1 MKILVAVKRVI
12 DYNVQIRVKDDNSG
26 IVTENVKMSTNP
38 PDDNAIEEAVKIKE
52 AGKATEIVAI
62 TIGDDKAQETVRKA
76 LAVGADRG
84 IHVKADGIIEPLA
97 VSKILKAVVEKEK
110 PDLVFMGKQAIDD
123 DCNQTGQMLAALLNW
138 PQATFA
144 SKIEIKDK
152 SLEVTREVD
161 EGLETIEVNVPAI
174 VTCDLRLNEPRY
186 ASLPNIMKAKK
197 KPLDQKSATELG
209 IDTKPKNKQIKVEK
223 TTNGDRVSIASAILN
238 DRDEP
243 IGAVELTGVWEKLRW
258 VKKRERLGK
267 AVQAISTSI
276 STNLKNKSLS

>member
-12 DYNVQIRVKDDNSG
+12 DYNVQIRVKEDGSG
-26 IVTENVKMSTNP
+26 IVTDNVKMSTNP

-52 AGKATEIVAI
+52 AGKATEVVAV
-62 TIGDDKAQETVRKA
+62 TVGEEKAQDTVRKA

-97 VSKILKAVVEKEK
+97 VSKILQKIVDKEK

-123 DCNQTGQMLAALLNW
+123 DCNQTGQMLSSLLDW

-144 SKIEIKDK
+144 SKIDVKDGK
-152 SLEVTREVD
+152 LEVVREID
-161 EGLETIEVNVPAI
+161 EGLETIEITTPAI

-197 KPLDQKSATELG
+197 KPIEQLNASDLG
-209 IDTKPKNKQIKVEK
+209 VDVVPKIQQIKVEEPPK
-223 TTNGDRVSIASAILN
+223 RKAGIKVSSVA
-238 DRDEP
+238 
-243 IGAVELTGVWEKLRW
+243 EL
-258 VKKRERLGK
+258 
-267 AVQAISTSI
+267 VQK
-276 STNLKNKSLS
+276 LKNEAKVI

>member
-12 DYNVQIRVKDDNSG
+12 DYNVQIRVKEDNSG
-26 IVTENVKMSTNP
+26 VVTDNVKMSTNP

-52 AGKATEIVAI
+52 SGKASEVVAVSV
-62 TIGDDKAQETVRKA
+62 GEEKAQETVRKA

-84 IHVKADGIIEPLA
+84 ILIKVDGIVEPLA
-97 VSKILKAVVEKEK
+97 VSKILKKIVEKEK

-144 SKIEIKDK
+144 SKIEVKEK

-197 KPLDQKSATELG
+197 KPIEQISAEDLG
-209 IDTKPKNKQIKVEK
+209 IDVKSRIEQIKVEEPPK
-223 TTNGDRVSIASAILN
+223 RKAGIKVAS
-238 DRDEP
+238 
-243 IGAVELTGVWEKLRW
+243 VEEL
-258 VKKRERLGK
+258 
-267 AVQAISTSI
+267 VQK
-276 STNLKNKSLS
+276 LKNEAKVI

>member
-12 DYNVQIRVKDDNSG
+12 DYNVQVRVKEDG
-26 IVTENVKMSTNP
+26 TGVVTDNVKMSTNP

-52 AGKATEIVAI
+52 TGRAKEIVAV
-62 TIGDDKAQETVRKA
+62 TVGEEKAQETIRKA
-76 LAVGADRG
+76 LAVGVDRG
-84 IHVKADGIIEPLA
+84 IHVKADGITEPLA
-97 VSKILKAVVEKEK
+97 VSKILQKIIDKEK

-144 SKIEIKDK
+144 SKIEVKDK

-161 EGLETIEVNVPAI
+161 EGLETIEVNIPAI

-197 KPLDQKSATELG
+197 KPLEQINASDLG
-209 IDTKPKNKQIKVEK
+209 IDTKPRIELIKVEEPPK
-223 TTNGDRVSIASAILN
+223 RKAGIKVASVA
-238 DRDEP
+238 
-243 IGAVELTGVWEKLRW
+243 EL
-258 VKKRERLGK
+258 
-267 AVQAISTSI
+267 VQK
-276 STNLKNKSLS
+276 LKNEAKVI

>member
-12 DYNVQIRVKDDNSG
+12 DYNVQIRVKEDGSG

-52 AGKATEIVAI
+52 AGKATEVIAI
-62 TIGDDKAQETVRKA
+62 TVGEEKSQETVRKA

-97 VSKILKAVVEKEK
+97 VSKILQKIVEKEK

-123 DCNQTGQMLAALLNW
+123 DCNQTGQMLSALLDW

-144 SKIEIKDK
+144 SKIDVKDGK
-152 SLEVTREVD
+152 LEVTREID
-161 EGLETIEVNVPAI
+161 EGLETIEINTPAI

-197 KPLDQKSATELG
+197 KPIEQINASDLG
-209 IDTKPKNKQIKVEK
+209 VDISSKIQQIKVEEPPK
-223 TTNGDRVSIASAILN
+223 RQAGIKVSSVA
-238 DRDEP
+238 
-243 IGAVELTGVWEKLRW
+243 EL
-258 VKKRERLGK
+258 
-267 AVQAISTSI
+267 VQK
-276 STNLKNKSLS
+276 LKNEAKVI

>member
-12 DYNVQIRVKDDNSG
+12 DYNVQVRVKEDG
-26 IVTENVKMSTNP
+26 TGVVTDNVKMSSNP

-52 AGKATEIVAI
+52 VGKATEIIAI
-62 TIGDDKAQETVRKA
+62 TVGEEKAQETVRKA

-84 IHVKADGIIEPLA
+84 ILIKTDGIVEPLA
-97 VSKILKAVVEKEK
+97 VAKALQKIVEKEK

-123 DCNQTGQMLAALLNW
+123 DCNQTGQMLSALLNW

-152 SLEVTREVD
+152 TLEVTREVD
-161 EGLETIEVNVPAI
+161 EGLETIEVNLPAI

-197 KPLDQKSATELG
+197 KPLEILTAADLG
-209 IDTKPKNKQIKVEK
+209 IDTTPRVQQIKVEEPPK
-223 TTNGDRVSIASAILN
+223 RKAGIKVASVA
-238 DRDEP
+238 
-243 IGAVELTGVWEKLRW
+243 ELVNK
-258 VKKRERLGK
+258 
-267 AVQAISTSI
+267 
-276 STNLKNKSLS
+276 LKNEAKVI